1 MTVRP
6 WIIDS
11 NIALDLWLFENAAV
25 ISSIAALKASVGANE
40 GISEGVNADVRFFA
54 TPVMRSE
61 LEAVLKYTHL
71 QPYFKREN
79 TAQSVLQNWDAF
91 VTLTDTAPYC
101 GAKCKDIDDQMFVD
115 LACQLRASH
124 GSANLISRDRHLL
137 KMRRKLAKQGVQILS
152 PDTLHL
158 LRSL

>member
-1 MTVRP
+1 MPVQP

-25 ISSIAALKASVGANE
+25 ISSLAAIKTSAGANE
-40 GISEGVNADVRFFA
+40 GAKAEVTFFA

-115 LACQLRASH
+115 LACQLAVLH
-124 GSANLISRDRHLL
+124 GSAYLISRDRHLL
-137 KMRRKLAKQGVQILS
+137 KMRRKLAKQRVKVLS